1 MSSTPNHTEDA
12 RSSALDSGDAT
23 AALLSSPAVTSATA
37 EVAQL
42 RQELHQCQEK
52 FASWKA
58 KAKTGVEQMRA
69 QIVDLTCKLGE
80 SNKQRALLEASFG
93 RTATLPALYVAQ
105 SQDFMCA
112 HAIDAACLLVDAVL
126 PSQSGGGPGQ
136 CKGTAEASPAWSPT
150 LQSTT
155 TESLQRIV
163 KDQSDR
169 LKEAHHALKR
179 LTNELQ
185 QRTAALHQQDA
196 TLADLKRRLVELE
209 ACNTSLKQQLMNVPN
224 TEEWKHAQEE
234 LDQQLA
240 RTRLEY
246 ESRES
251 QLVLQ
256 HSTEVQALKALH
268 EREVQEMQREQRDA
282 VAQAVQ
288 NALASSSPTLVRGG
302 AHPPGIRDGA
312 ADGPHPC
319 KTDDDAYLDLLNDY
333 QAMEMQC
340 AAATQERDAV
350 AAEQQMLLR
359 ELQELLQTAGGP
371 LSASAA
377 NGISTTAATTAD
389 GSQPTAGRDSFTHT
403 ADLKEAVRRIHE
415 QRLTFVKLQEELM
428 HSRREVTQL
437 RRFKAGLPED
447 GLSAQQLQYV
457 RSVVVQL
464 LCSLN
469 DIRVARHLLPVL
481 SMLLKFTDD
490 DLQAITK
497 AMLQ

>member
-1 MSSTPNHTEDA
+1 MSSTANRTEDA
-12 RSSALDSGDAT
+12 ASSALDGDDAT
-23 AALLSSPAVTSATA
+23 AALLSSPAVTTATA

-69 QIVDLTCKLGE
+69 QIVDLTCKLDE
-80 SNKQRALLEASFG
+80 SNKQRALLEASLG
-93 RTATLPALYVAQ
+93 RGAALPALYVAQ
-105 SQDFMCA
+105 SQEFMHA
-112 HAIDAACLLVDAVL
+112 HAIAAACLLVDTVL
-126 PSQSGGGPGQ
+126 LSHSGGGPGQ
-136 CKGTAEASPAWSPT
+136 YKDTAATSPARSPT

-155 TESLQRIV
+155 TESLQKTV

-179 LTNELQ
+179 LSNELQ
-185 QRTAALHQQDA
+185 QRTAALHQQDEN
-196 TLADLKRRLVELE
+196 LADLRRRLAELE
-209 ACNTSLKQQLMNVPN
+209 ACNTSLKQQLMSVPN
-224 TEEWKHAQEE
+224 AQEWKHAQEE

-256 HSTEVQALKALH
+256 HSTEVQALKAVH

-288 NALASSSPTLVRGG
+288 DALANRSPTLVRGG
-302 AHPPGIRDGA
+302 AHPG
-312 ADGPHPC
+312 
-319 KTDDDAYLDLLNDY
+319 KTDDDDAYLDLLNDY
-333 QAMEMQC
+333 KAMEMQC
-340 AAATQERDAV
+340 AAATQERDTM

-359 ELQELLQTAGGP
+359 ELQELLQSARGP
-371 LSASAA
+371 LPASAA
-377 NGISTTAATTAD
+377 NGTSTTAVTAAD
-389 GSQPTAGRDSFTHT
+389 GAQATAGWDSFADT
-403 ADLKEAVRRIHE
+403 ANLKEAVRRIHE
-415 QRLTFVKLQEELM
+415 QRLTFAKLQEELM
-428 HSRREVTQL
+428 HSRREVMQL
-437 RRFKAGLPED
+437 RRCKAGPPED

-464 LCSLN
+464 LCSLS

>member
-1 MSSTPNHTEDA
+1 MSSTANRTEDA
-12 RSSALDSGDAT
+12 ASSALDGDDAT
-23 AALLSSPAVTSATA
+23 AALLSSPAVTTATA

-69 QIVDLTCKLGE
+69 QIVDLTCKLDE
-80 SNKQRALLEASFG
+80 SNKQRALLEASLG
-93 RTATLPALYVAQ
+93 RGTALPALYVAQ
-105 SQDFMCA
+105 SQEFMYA
-112 HAIDAACLLVDAVL
+112 HAIAAACLLVDTVL
-126 PSQSGGGPGQ
+126 LSHSGGGPGQ
-136 CKGTAEASPAWSPT
+136 YKDTAATSPARSPT

-155 TESLQRIV
+155 TESLQKTV

-179 LTNELQ
+179 LSNELQ
-185 QRTAALHQQDA
+185 QRTAALHQQDEN
-196 TLADLKRRLVELE
+196 LADLRRRLAELE
-209 ACNTSLKQQLMNVPN
+209 ACNTSLKQQLMSVPN
-224 TEEWKHAQEE
+224 AQEWKHAQEE

-256 HSTEVQALKALH
+256 HSTEVQALKAVH
-268 EREVQEMQREQRDA
+268 EREVQDMQREQRDA
-282 VAQAVQ
+282 VSQA
-288 NALASSSPTLVRGG
+288 
-302 AHPPGIRDGA
+302 
-312 ADGPHPC
+312 
-319 KTDDDAYLDLLNDY
+319 
-333 QAMEMQC
+333 
-340 AAATQERDAV
+340 ERDTM

-359 ELQELLQTAGGP
+359 ELQELLQSARGP
-371 LSASAA
+371 LPASAA
-377 NGISTTAATTAD
+377 NGTSTTAVTAAD
-389 GSQPTAGRDSFTHT
+389 GTQATAGWDSFADT
-403 ADLKEAVRRIHE
+403 ANLKEAVRRIHE
-415 QRLTFVKLQEELM
+415 QRLTFAKLQEELM
-428 HSRREVTQL
+428 HSRREVMQL
-437 RRFKAGLPED
+437 RRCKAGPPED

-464 LCSLN
+464 LCSLS